1 MSMYCPHCGKPIQ
14 TGQLYCPECGKPL
27 AALPPVSVPAAT
39 AGSTIPAPT
48 PAPPQPQARR
58 RDLAWHVR
66 LLGIF
71 WIIYGAL
78 RLIPGLFFMS
88 LAHVGRSFLPWPMRG
103 FLAPVLVPLGVL
115 FAVSAVAGIVV
126 GWGLLQREPWARILA
141 IVLGA
146 LALVHL
152 PIGTALGIY
161 TFWVLVSVQS
171 GQEYRALSRPA

>member
-1 MSMYCPHCGKPIQ
+1 MYCPHCGKPIQ

-27 AALPPVSVPAAT
+27 ASMPAASVPPAMV
-39 AGSTIPAPT
+39 GSTIPAPK
-48 PAPPQPQARR
+48 PSPPQAQSHP

-71 WIIYGAL
+71 WIIYGGL
-78 RLIPGLFFMS
+78 RIIPGLFFMS
-88 LAHVGRSFLPWPMRG
+88 LAHVGRAFLPWPMRG
-103 FLAPVLVPLGVL
+103 FLAHMLVPLGVL
-115 FAVSAVAGIVV
+115 FAATAVAGIVV

-141 IVLGA
+141 LVLGA
-146 LALVHL
+146 LALVHI

-161 TFWVLVSVQS
+161 TFWALLSAQS